1 MYIGLPL
8 DSKTIKMQAIKQ
20 IGIIITNN
28 NIDVSNSRPLLT
40 FLYIKLFL
48 LNKTHL
54 HIYVGAFTY
63 ICIYIYIYIDKI
75 YIKRIDLAKYVYCNP
90 VFTYNSVT

>member
-28 NIDVSNSRPLLT
+28 NIEVSNSRPLLT

-48 LNKTHL
+48 LNKIHL
-54 HIYVGAFTY
+54 HIYAGVLYMYQLKFHKNKIIENMY
-63 ICIYIYIYIDKI
+63 ITFLGQSNI
-75 YIKRIDLAKYVYCNP
+75 
-90 VFTYNSVT
+90 T